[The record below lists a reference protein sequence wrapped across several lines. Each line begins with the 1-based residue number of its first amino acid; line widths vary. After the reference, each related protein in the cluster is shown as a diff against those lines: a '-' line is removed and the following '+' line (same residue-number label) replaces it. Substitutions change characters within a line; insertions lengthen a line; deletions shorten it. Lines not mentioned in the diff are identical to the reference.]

1 MKNYFKSFSFSFQ
14 DSSDPKDLLSKSNI
28 DKTKLVDFTLS
39 AVNFATDHQL
49 PPLEFKKLSNGDSD
63 IALFDFTSIKK
74 AANASRIIERKK
86 QKLAMAL
93 VGDSLIEV
101 VLFAIYELSPYKKMK
116 FSIKNFFSKCDQIR
130 SFLRIWSHLLKKSV
144 IEKNYFLCSVGCLV
158 LYKSI

>member
-101 VLFAIYELSPYKKMK
+101 VL
-116 FSIKNFFSKCDQIR
+116 
-130 SFLRIWSHLLKKSV
+130 
-144 IEKNYFLCSVGCLV
+144 
-158 LYKSI
+158 

>member
-1 MKNYFKSFSFSFQ
+1 M
-14 DSSDPKDLLSKSNI
+14 LSKFNI

-101 VLFAIYELSPYKKMK
+101 LLFAIYDLSQLKLTC
-116 FSIKNFFSKCDQIR
+116 SK
-130 SFLRIWSHLLKKSV
+130 ST
-144 IEKNYFLCSVGCLV
+144 IETLERGVK
-158 LYKSI
+158 